1 MDTSNLGR
9 GALVAGVSG
18 VLLFVFMF
26 FSWYGAGGVADELV
40 QQAQEAADA
49 LGVQGPEDVS
59 TTANAWESFDIIDL
73 ILFVAAA
80 TAIGFAVT
88 ALMGVSVEL
97 PIALS
102 AIVTG
107 IGAFA
112 FLLILYRLINPPG
125 DGEVDREIGIYLGLL
140 ASAGITVGGY
150 LGMQEEGASFSTQ
163 E

>member
-18 VLLFVFMF
+18 ALLFIFMF

-40 QQAQEAADA
+40 EQAQEAAEQ
-49 LGVQGPEDVS
+49 LGVPGPENAS
-59 TTANAWESFDIIDL
+59 TTVNAWESFDIIDL

-80 TAIGFAVT
+80 AGIAFAVT

-97 PIALS
+97 PVAMS

-107 IGAFA
+107 LGAFA
-112 FLLILYRLINPPG
+112 FLLVLYRLINPPG
-125 DGEVDREIGIYLGLL
+125 DGDVDREIGIYLGLL
-140 ASAGITVGGY
+140 ASAGIGIGGY
-150 LGMQEEGASFSTQ
+150 LGMQEEGESFSTR
-163 E
+163 